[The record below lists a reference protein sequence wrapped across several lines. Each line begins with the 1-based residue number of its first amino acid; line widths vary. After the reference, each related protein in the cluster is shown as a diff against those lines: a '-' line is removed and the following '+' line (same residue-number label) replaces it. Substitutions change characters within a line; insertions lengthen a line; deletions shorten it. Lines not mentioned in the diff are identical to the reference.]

1 MYLMRSFLAVT
12 LVAGGL
18 VMASPASAA
27 PILTATSFSYDLKS
41 SGTSSTLTAA
51 GDGFDFT
58 INTASLI
65 GPLTINYGSPLFT
78 TILQD
83 SAGNPPVE
91 QITLN
96 GTTYTV
102 LLTRTSASI
111 STVPA
116 GLVLTAGEP
125 STFTVAAQAQFQYTA
140 CVEFGHLPI
149 CDPSF
154 ASPIAD
160 ITVALPG
167 SLTVSLT
174 ANTQQHN
181 YSILS
186 ELFVSTPEPA
196 SVALTLLGLLPVVL
210 FVRRSRAR

>member
-83 SAGNPPVE
+83 SARQSSSGANYSQRHNLYRVAHSDFRQYQHRACRFGVDCWRAFHVHCGSAGPVSVH
-91 QITLN
+91 
-96 GTTYTV
+96 GMRGV
-102 LLTRTSASI
+102 R
-111 STVPA
+111 
-116 GLVLTAGEP
+116 
-125 STFTVAAQAQFQYTA
+125 
-140 CVEFGHLPI
+140 
-149 CDPSF
+149 
-154 ASPIAD
+154 ASPN
-160 ITVALPG
+160 L
-167 SLTVSLT
+167 
-174 ANTQQHN
+174 
-181 YSILS
+181 
-186 ELFVSTPEPA
+186 
-196 SVALTLLGLLPVVL
+196 
-210 FVRRSRAR
+210 